1 LPDFEGREQW
11 EDIGLRAQTLSYNTV
26 CSHIPSTK
34 IAGMCHD
41 ALSEW
46 LDFEDEKYS
55 MVIITGTML
64 STEIV
69 RE

>member
-1 LPDFEGREQW
+1 
-11 EDIGLRAQTLSYNTV
+11 
-26 CSHIPSTK
+26 
-34 IAGMCHD
+34 MCPD